1 MSAAPPSP
9 DRLTRS
15 RLDELVS
22 AICVRV
28 GLVGDGATLI
38 KFTNSAVFRLP
49 RARVVV
55 RIAGSATVRGRVPK
69 VIRVARWLAAHDVAA
84 VRLLDG
90 VDQPVEVD
98 GHLATLWHEVPSVG
112 PAPTG
117 TDLGRLLRQVHRIPD
132 QPPVVPGW
140 RPVEAMRSRLAEA
153 DGVAPDDLAFLTA
166 ACGEIEALLVD
177 VEYELGP
184 GLIHGD
190 ATVANLIPGP
200 DGPVLCDLD
209 ATSLGPREWDLT
221 PVAVGHLRFAGNTNN
236 QALLASAYGFD
247 VTAWAGF
254 PVLRRLRELQ
264 LVTSVAPVL
273 ASNPALR
280 EQWRHRLQTYR
291 SGDKAARWEMYG

>member
-1 MSAAPPSP
+1 MSPP

-15 RLDELVS
+15 RLDGLVS
-22 AICVRV
+22 AICART
-28 GLVGDGATLI
+28 GLEGDGATLI
-38 KFTNSAVFRLP
+38 KFTNSAVFLLP

-69 VIRVARWLAAHDVAA
+69 VIRAARWLAARGVSA

-98 GHLATLWHEVPSVG
+98 GHLATLWHEVRSAG
-112 PAPTG
+112 PTPTG
-117 TDLGRLLRQVHRIPD
+117 TDLGRLLRRVHGIPD
-132 QPPVVPGW
+132 QPPDVPGW
-140 RPVEAMRSRLAEA
+140 GPVEAMRSRLAEA
-153 DGVAPDDLAFLTA
+153 DGVATADLAFLA
-166 ACGEIEALLVD
+166 RACGEIEARLSD
-177 VEYELGP
+177 VEFVLTP

-190 ATVANLIPGP
+190 ATVGNLIPGRE
-200 DGPVLCDLD
+200 GAVLCDLD

-221 PVAVGHLRFAGNTNN
+221 PVATGHLRFARNTNN
-236 QALLASAYGFD
+236 HALLVAAYGFD

-264 LVTSVAPVL
+264 LVTSVVPVL

-280 EQWRHRLQTYR
+280 EQWRHRLRTFR
-291 SGDKAARWEMYG
+291 AGDTAARWEAYG

>member
-1 MSAAPPSP
+1 MPAAPPSP

-28 GLVGDGATLI
+28 GLVGDGAALI

-49 RARVVV
+49 RARLVI

-69 VIRVARWLAAHDVAA
+69 VIRAARWLAAHDVAA

-90 VDQPVEVD
+90 VDQPIEVD

-117 TDLGRLLRQVHRIPD
+117 TDLGRLLRQIHDISD
-132 QPPVVPGW
+132 QPPDVPVWG
-140 RPVEAMRSRLAEA
+140 PVEAMRSRLAEA
-153 DGVAPDDLAFLTA
+153 DGVAPRDLAFLA
-166 ACGEIEALLVD
+166 SACGEIEAQLVD
-177 VEYELGP
+177 VEYELRP

-221 PVAVGHLRFAGNTNN
+221 PVAVGHLRFAAHKNN
-236 QALLASAYGFD
+236 QAFATAYGFD
-247 VTAWAGF
+247 VTAWVGF

-264 LVTSVAPVL
+264 LVTSVVPVL

-280 EQWRHRLQTYR
+280 EQWRHRLQTFR
-291 SGDKAARWEMYG
+291 AGDTAARWEPYG